1 MKKTNKK
8 IQAAQP
14 GAVIAPYAQAGNFLG
29 TAVSGVSDE
38 GSDGDFAGS
47 MLSGAASGAGIG
59 SMFGPIVA
67 GVGTLVGGLTGWF
80 RAKKRKEQ
88 LQAMQDRKDY
98 QKNYSVARANTS
110 SAMANYY
117 GSHDTAMTMKEG
129 GVAGYSPVYV
139 NDGETI
145 MHPDGTVEYV
155 PEKGRKTDSVLKWL
169 PVGSHVYGG
178 LTEPATGQ
186 KFQDIAHNM
195 YKPTKKDSKGRYAE
209 GSKQA
214 NIAIERLG
222 KLFQVQQGVSEQK
235 GIKPKYKNLD
245 VQAAD
250 TGTKVKKA
258 VLDELTRN
266 SLSRMK
272 ADADTYMSKNDAEN
286 DVKISNFYDSLVM
299 KDDVNKRETK
309 LRKDLMARA
318 DERTRDT
325 ITASDVISGIT
336 SLTPVAYNFL
346 QGTRDAEYEAP
357 EYNMN
362 AYPAISQLQNRYNI
376 GRVIRDVNNAANI
389 GYYNVN
395 TMGNSTGAGMAQR
408 VAIANNAR
416 RGIEDAYAK
425 YNEVETGLGAQ
436 RAELLNSLGQQDAS
450 ARVYANDINAKNR
463 AARRAF
469 TTTAAEGFSK
479 WGQNRALMANQ
490 KNRDLSILPYLRDFL
505 SYGSTNQY
513 VA

>member
-1 MKKTNKK
+1 MKNIK
-8 IQAAQP
+8 IQKAQF
-14 GAVIAPYAQAGNFLG
+14 GEKVEPYVSAGNYLG
-29 TAVSGVSDE
+29 TVVSGLSDA

-47 MLSGAASGAGIG
+47 ALSGAASGAAAGAALGPLGALAGGVIG
-59 SMFGPIVA
+59 
-67 GVGTLVGGLTGWF
+67 TVGGLFGASKRR
-80 RAKKRKEQ
+80 RALREKQRIEN
-88 LQAMQDRKDY
+88 Y
-98 QKNYSVARANTS
+98 QRNYAVARANTS
-110 SAMANYY
+110 SAMADYY
-117 GSHDTAMTMKEG
+117 SDYDTAMTMKEG
-129 GVAGYSPVYV
+129 GEVDYSPVYL
-139 NDGETI
+139 NDGETVV
-145 MHPDGTVEYV
+145 HPDGSVKRI
-155 PEKGRKTDSVLKWL
+155 PKKGRKTDSVLSME
-169 PVGSHVYGG
+169 PVGSFVFGG
-178 LTEPATGQ
+178 VVDPDTNLSYADMAEDM
-186 KFQDIAHNM
+186 F
-195 YKPTKKDSKGRYAE
+195 KPTKGGSNGMYAE
-209 GSKQA
+209 NAKKVNKINANLLFAKQ
-214 NIAIERLG
+214 
-222 KLFQVQQGVSEQK
+222 EQTKAEK

-245 VQAAD
+245 IPAAED
-250 TGTKVKKA
+250 GLGIEDAYKKA
-258 VLDELTRN
+258 FEESVQQAIIAGERAN
-266 SLSRMK
+266 
-272 ADADTYMSKNDAEN
+272 AET
-286 DVKISNFYDSLVM
+286 DV
-299 KDDVNKRETK
+299 VNKF
-309 LRKDLMARA
+309 RKQGR
-318 DERTRDT
+318 
-325 ITASDVISGIT
+325 IKNISSSIA

-469 TTTAAEGFSK
+469 TTAAAEGFSK

>member
-14 GAVIAPYAQAGNFLG
+14 GAVITPYAQVGNFLG

-47 MLSGAASGAGIG
+47 ILSGAASGAGFG
-59 SMFGPIVA
+59 SMFGPIGT
-67 GVGTLVGGLTGWF
+67 GVGTLVGGLTGLLG
-80 RAKKRKEQ
+80 AKKRKEQ

-98 QKNYSVARANTS
+98 QNNYSVARANTS

-117 GSHDTAMTMKEG
+117 SSHDTAMTMKEG

-222 KLFQVQQGVSEQK
+222 KLFQAQQSVSEQK
-235 GIKPKYKNLD
+235 GVKPKYKNLD
-245 VQAAD
+245 VPAAKNGLSIED
-250 TGTKVKKA
+250 AYEKAFADSITESMKVAAQLDNETKMANKIRRQNKI
-258 VLDELTRN
+258 
-266 SLSRMK
+266 
-272 ADADTYMSKNDAEN
+272 NDAF
-286 DVKISNFYDSLVM
+286 SNI
-299 KDDVNKRETK
+299 
-309 LRKDLMARA
+309 A
-318 DERTRDT
+318 
-325 ITASDVISGIT
+325 

-395 TMGNSTGAGMAQR
+395 TMGNATGAGMAQR
-408 VAIANNAR
+408 AAIANNAR

-463 AARRAF
+463 AARRSF
-469 TTTAAEGFSK
+469 TTAAAEGFSK
-479 WGQNRALMANQ
+479 WGQNRALMTNQ
-490 KNRDLSILPYLRDFL
+490 KNRDLSILPYLRDYL
-505 SYGSTNQY
+505 AYGSTNQY